1 MTPLT
6 SVITLDMANSADQ
19 EYVRHKL
26 EDDVYL
32 AIDGFSLE
40 ELAKMRGWPKEI
52 VDWVAEELTIKVTT

>member
-6 SVITLDMANSADQ
+6 SVITLDMTDAADQ

-32 AIDGFSLE
+32 AIDEFSLE
-40 ELAKMRGWPKEI
+40 ELARMRNWPKEV
-52 VDWVAEELTIKVTT
+52 VDWVAEEPTIKVTT